1 MPRSSVNPNVDS
13 PAEEH
18 TRRAEWSGAADE
30 AEREGLR
37 DEARATAEAL
47 DENLT
52 MREADSRREVPR
64 LRTDAA
70 NPNMSRNLPAPS
82 ATRGMLSSNRQ
93 KDYNKTKVAWVENMP
108 KTRSDAMARTMTNRE
123 QLEDVNRSLNGATGM
138 RSQLTPATRRRVERI
153 DGAIS
158 DFERTNQREHV
169 VYSTLKA
176 PYDRQPSRD
185 ALRRRL
191 NTMSEEG
198 GTMTFD
204 SYIPASHSL
213 GNVNES
219 NDVVMEIKTRSGAYV
234 GSSDTTPNSNHVVAR
249 GRTLQ
254 PVGVHD
260 VSYTRPDGSR
270 GTRTVVQME
279 DVTQESRTEA
289 TT

>member
-1 MPRSSVNPNVDS
+1 MARSAVNPNVDS
-13 PAEEH
+13 PVQEH
-18 TRRAEWSGAADE
+18 TRRAEWSGVAE
-30 AEREGLR
+30 ENEREGTR

-70 NPNMSRNLPAPS
+70 NPNMSRNLPSAS

-93 KDYNKTKVAWVENMP
+93 KDYNKAKVAWAESMP
-108 KTRSDAMARTMTNRE
+108 KTRRDAIARTARNRE
-123 QLEDVNRSLNGATGM
+123 QLEDLNRDLNSVTGM
-138 RSQLTPATRRRVERI
+138 RSQLPAPTRRRAERL
-153 DGAIS
+153 DAAIS

-169 VYSTLKA
+169 VYSTLQA

-191 NTMSEEG
+191 TTMSEEG
-198 GTMTFD
+198 GSMTFD
-204 SYIPASHSL
+204 SYIPATHSL
-213 GNVNES
+213 GNVQDS
-219 NDVVMEIKTRSGAYV
+219 NDVVMEIKTRSGAYL
-234 GSSDTTPNSNHVVAR
+234 GSSDTTPNSNHIVGR
-249 GRTLQ
+249 GRTLR

-260 VSYTRPDGSR
+260 VSYTQPDGSR

-279 DVTQESRTEA
+279 DVTQETRTEA
-289 TT
+289 SD